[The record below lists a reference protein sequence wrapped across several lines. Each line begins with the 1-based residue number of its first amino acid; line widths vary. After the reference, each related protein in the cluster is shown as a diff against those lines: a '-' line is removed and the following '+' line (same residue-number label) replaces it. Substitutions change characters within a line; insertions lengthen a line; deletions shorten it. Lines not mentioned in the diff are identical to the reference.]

1 MVKQSGEYE
10 YKFTVFTPTHNRV
23 NTLKRVYN
31 SLKKQNY
38 TNFEWVIV
46 DDGSIDN
53 TSNVVRQWMKE
64 NFLTIRYFYKENG
77 GKHTAVNLGVREA
90 KGEFFLIL
98 DSDDACVPHT
108 LETFLKSWEEIPKTK
123 KDKFT
128 GVTAVGMDFSG
139 NVVGTYYPYDNWD
152 VSHLEILT
160 KYKVKGDKWG
170 FNRTEIMRK
179 FPFPEIEGE
188 TFISEGLIWNRIS
201 MQYIKRNINEKLKYI
216 EYQSDGLSAS
226 SLKIR
231 IKNPKGTRLYYREL
245 ISLRINRKWKIRSI
259 LNYIRFSLHGKIRL
273 KRIVLDSFLSLLTG
287 ILLPIGYLIYIKD
300 LIYLRFTNK

>member
-1 MVKQSGEYE
+1 
-10 YKFTVFTPTHNRV
+10 
-23 NTLKRVYN
+23 
-31 SLKKQNY
+31 
-38 TNFEWVIV
+38 
-46 DDGSIDN
+46 
-53 TSNVVRQWMKE
+53 
-64 NFLTIRYFYKENG
+64 
-77 GKHTAVNLGVREA
+77 
-90 KGEFFLIL
+90 
-98 DSDDACVPHT
+98 
-108 LETFLKSWEEIPKTK
+108 
-123 KDKFT
+123 
-128 GVTAVGMDFSG
+128 
-139 NVVGTYYPYDNWD
+139 
-152 VSHLEILT
+152 
-160 KYKVKGDKWG
+160 
-170 FNRTEIMRK
+170 
-179 FPFPEIEGE
+179 
-188 TFISEGLIWNRIS
+188 